1 MNYILHVSNFS
12 AEQAI
17 QVGGSHKLMGT
28 EAVNSGK
35 KAGPARKL
43 GLEPI

>member
-1 MNYILHVSNFS
+1 MNYVLHVSKVS

-17 QVGGSHKLMGT
+17 QVGT

-35 KAGPARKL
+35 KAGPAREL